1 MANITKI
8 SVNGEVYDI
17 NPAWVD
23 VTDGGLVLNTDKVRE
38 VTMRSSV
45 TDPAAN
51 IGCSGFVLDGGFGKL
66 TLAYNAY
73 EHKLN
78 IFDADGWRVSIPLTN
93 SHSSDTSGASG
104 TSSPATDT
112 SSTTAASIDSS
123 STSTTSST
131 TTPAP

>member
-1 MANITKI
+1 MANINKV

-17 NPAWVD
+17 NPDWVS

-38 VTMRSSV
+38 VTVRSSV

-51 IGCSGFVLDGGFGKL
+51 IDCSGFILDGGRGKL

-78 IFDADGWRVSIPLTN
+78 IFDADGYRVSIPLTN
-93 SHSSDTSGASG
+93 SYSSDTSGSSG
-104 TSSPATDT
+104 TSGTTLETTAGSST
-112 SSTTAASIDSS
+112 SSTS
-123 STSTTSST
+123 SST

>member
-1 MANITKI
+1 MANINKI
-8 SVNGEVYDI
+8 SVNGVEYDI
-17 NPAWVD
+17 NPAWLD

-38 VTMRSSV
+38 VTMRSAV

-51 IGCSGFVLDGGFGKL
+51 IECSGFVLDGGHGKL

-78 IFDADGWRVSIPLTN
+78 IFDNNGYRVSIPLTAG
-93 SHSSDTSGASG
+93 SGTGTSG
-104 TSSPATDT
+104 TSGT
-112 SSTTAASIDSS
+112 SG
-123 STSTTSST
+123 

>member
-17 NPAWVD
+17 NPAWVS
-23 VTDGGLVLNTDKVRE
+23 VTDGGLVLNIDKVRE
-38 VTMRSSV
+38 VTMRSLASDPVDQVHGPGLALDNGAGGKV
-45 TDPAAN
+45 TL
-51 IGCSGFVLDGGFGKL
+51 I
-66 TLAYNAY
+66 YNED

-78 IFDADGWRVSIPLTN
+78 IFDNNGYRVSIPLTN
-93 SHSSDTSGASG
+93 SGGTDTSGTSG

-112 SSTTAASIDSS
+112 SSTT
-123 STSTTSST
+123 SST

>member
-1 MANITKI
+1 MANINKI
-8 SVNGEVYDI
+8 SVNGVVYDI

-51 IGCSGFVLDGGFGKL
+51 IDCSGFVLDGGFGKL

-78 IFDADGWRVSIPLTN
+78 IFDADGWRISIPLTN
-93 SHSSDTSGASG
+93 SHSSDTSGTSG

-112 SSTTAASIDSS
+112 SSTT
-123 STSTTSST
+123 SST